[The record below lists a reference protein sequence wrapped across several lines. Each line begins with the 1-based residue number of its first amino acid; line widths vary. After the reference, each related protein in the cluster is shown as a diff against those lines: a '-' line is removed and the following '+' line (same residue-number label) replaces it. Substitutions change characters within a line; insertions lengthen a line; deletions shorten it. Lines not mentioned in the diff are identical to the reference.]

1 MGIMDKFAQG
11 KQMMKMMQQAK
22 ALEKELEKERIEV
35 RKGDMV
41 VVVSGTLKILEV
53 WVGGERQEFLE
64 EVLNEALSKAQKK
77 AAKKAMALGNMFGM

>member
-1 MGIMDKFAQG
+1 MGIIDKLSQG

-35 RKGDMV
+35 RKGDTM
-41 VVVSGTLKILEV
+41 VVVSGTLKVIEM
-53 WVGGERQEFLE
+53 WVNGERQEFLE

-77 AAKKAMALGNMFGM
+77 AAKKAMSLGNMFGM